1 MKTNCWL
8 LLGTMIATSAVAQVK
23 TPAPSTLPAIPPPAL
38 TTPAAPATIV
48 APVETKTNAPA
59 KKPVIKAK
67 KKAIVKKTAKPAAP
81 STAAK
86 PVAKKAKASTAPTAP
101 VTLVPGTA
109 TVTSE
114 KVNLR
119 GQAGLK
125 GEVVGHAKKGDTVTV
140 IAEINLDKHAADEP
154 AQWAKIALPTGTK
167 VWINS
172 KFVDATNKV
181 VTAKKLNLRGGPGE
195 NFSVLGNLEKG
206 AAFTPV
212 TSKGDWTQ
220 IETPANAFAFVAAN
234 FLKQEGAPTE
244 PLKPTEPAKVITAPE
259 PLHAPET
266 TNTVTE
272 PPAIVPSPAPT
283 VTEPPA
289 PTATTP
295 PPTTPAIPVV
305 TNPAPAAEVVDTNP
319 PPPRIVTHEGYVR
332 PSVSIV
338 APTYY
343 ELYDVTTGN
352 AINYLF
358 SPTTNLN
365 VGRYNGYQIV
375 VTGEEGLEARWK
387 DTPVLTIQKIYVT
400 STNAPTA
407 APAPAS
413 EDKPLG
419 PKKH

>member
-1 MKTNCWL
+1 MK
-8 LLGTMIATSAVAQVK
+8 Q
-23 TPAPSTLPAIPPPAL
+23 
-38 TTPAAPATIV
+38 
-48 APVETKTNAPA
+48 
-59 KKPVIKAK
+59 
-67 KKAIVKKTAKPAAP
+67 
-81 STAAK
+81 
-86 PVAKKAKASTAPTAP
+86 
-101 VTLVPGTA
+101 
-109 TVTSE
+109 
-114 KVNLR
+114 
-119 GQAGLK
+119 
-125 GEVVGHAKKGDTVTV
+125 D
-140 IAEINLDKHAADEP
+140 
-154 AQWAKIALPTGTK
+154 
-167 VWINS
+167 
-172 KFVDATNKV
+172 
-181 VTAKKLNLRGGPGE
+181 
-195 NFSVLGNLEKG
+195 
-206 AAFTPV
+206 
-212 TSKGDWTQ
+212 
-220 IETPANAFAFVAAN
+220 
-234 FLKQEGAPTE
+234 GAPTE

-266 TNTVTE
+266 TNTVKE

-289 PTATTP
+289 PTVTTP
-295 PPTTPAIPVV
+295 PPTTPAVPVV